1 MQLTINEN
9 EREMLMT
16 TLTTAY
22 RELRDQIADTDAF
35 ELREALK
42 RTVLVLV
49 DVLEQLDPDWAAR
62 HRAQLL
68 TLEPTGA

>member
-22 RELRDQIADTDAF
+22 RELHDQISDTDAF

-42 RTVLVLV
+42 HTALVLV
-49 DVLEQLDPDWAAR
+49 DVLDQLDPEWAAR
-62 HRAQLL
+62 HRSQLL